1 MVRVPSAAATE
12 ALKAV
17 VGVARPVVHAG
28 KQVRVD
34 LGKGSRKCHAAIVAA
49 LAPVAVKDR

>member
-17 VGVARPVVHAG
+17 VDVARPVVHAG
-28 KQVRVD
+28 
-34 LGKGSRKCHAAIVAA
+34 SR
-49 LAPVAVKDR
+49 